1 MYCITTRRIA
11 LSLTVATTLAL
22 AACFSD
28 DDTAGTLTLSV
39 TDAPVDDATAV
50 VVEFTGV
57 ELKPA
62 GEDRVVIEFDEPRRI
77 DLLALQGNAS
87 EALLEEESVPVGE
100 YEWIQ
105 VNVNAERL
113 IHDSYIVFE
122 DGGQESLF
130 MPSGAETGLRLAS
143 GFVVPVTG
151 EVDFTIDFDL
161 RKSIAN
167 PESFNVDYTLR
178 PALRLVDNTEA
189 GSIAGTVDSEWA
201 ADPECAPSVYVYE
214 GHDAPTGSV
223 GSDEEPLTSTL
234 VDMNDV
240 TGEFHYEVGFVPE
253 GDYTAAFTCEADEDE
268 PEQASDISFLQSLNT
283 SVTANEQTELDFSAS

>member
-1 MYCITTRRIA
+1 MQCKRRKTTLLPIA
-11 LSLTVATTLAL
+11 AATTLAMTG
-22 AACFSD
+22 CFSTD
-28 DDTAGTLTLSV
+28 DMNGTLTLSV
-39 TDAPVDDATAV
+39 TDAPVDDAEAV

-62 GEDRVVIEFDEPRRI
+62 GEDRVVIEFDQARSI

-87 EALLEEESVPVGE
+87 ETLLEEESIPPGE

-113 IHDSYIVFE
+113 IQDSYIAFE
-122 DGGQESLF
+122 DGSQESLF
-130 MPSGAETGLRLAS
+130 MPSGAETGLRLVS
-143 GFVVPVTG
+143 GFVVPITG
-151 EVDFTIDFDL
+151 EADFTIDFDL

-167 PESFNVDYTLR
+167 PESLNVDYTLR
-178 PALRLVDNTEA
+178 PALRIVDNTEV
-189 GSIAGTVDSEWA
+189 GSIVGTVDSEWA
-201 ADPECAPSVYVYE
+201 ADSECAPAVYVYE

-268 PEQASDISFLQSLNT
+268 PEQSNNIDFLQSLNT
-283 SVTANEQTELDFSAS
+283 SVTAGEETELHFSAN